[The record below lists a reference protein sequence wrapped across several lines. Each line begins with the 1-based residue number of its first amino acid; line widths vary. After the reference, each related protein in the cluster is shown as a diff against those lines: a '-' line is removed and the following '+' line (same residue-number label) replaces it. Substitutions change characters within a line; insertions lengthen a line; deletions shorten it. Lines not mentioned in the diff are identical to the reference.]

1 MHELGHATGHS
12 SRLNRDLSGGFGSE
26 SYAKEELRAEI
37 SSLMVGSELGIGHDP
52 SQHTA
57 YVKSWV
63 KALKDNPREIT
74 EASREAEQITTLVLS
89 YEKEQVK
96 STNTDPENINLSLK
110 LAEKVAERFTN
121 EDDKNRFLQQVQEQ
135 SKKAPLDA
143 AIQIKVEAQK
153 TEVEDER

>member
-1 MHELGHATGHS
+1 LKS
-12 SRLNRDLSGGFGSE
+12 CNRL
-26 SYAKEELRAEI
+26 
-37 SSLMVGSELGIGHDP
+37 
-52 SQHTA
+52 
-57 YVKSWV
+57 
-63 KALKDNPREIT
+63 
-74 EASREAEQITTLVLS
+74 
-89 YEKEQVK
+89 VK
-96 STNTDPENINLSLK
+96 STNTDPKNINLSLK